1 MTCVTKVILTTIRK
15 VHYAHITKNGVFR
28 YFIFVSLCNV
38 NFIMGVSRRGE
49 VYSYGIQNV
58 RSSTGG
64 YIPSNRATYRGYI
77 LLNIHTISD
86 GITVTY
92 RGLSHYLIRISGIRP
107 DIRNQTGYPEPD
119 RIRRVLSPTIRN
131 RIR

>member
-1 MTCVTKVILTTIRK
+1 
-15 VHYAHITKNGVFR
+15 
-28 YFIFVSLCNV
+28 V

-64 YIPSNRATYRGYI
+64 YIPSNRATYLGYI
-77 LLNIHTISD
+77 LLNIHTLSD

-92 RGLSHYLIRISGIRP
+92 RGLSHYLIRISGGSDP
-107 DIRNQTGYPEPD
+107 AGFVSNYPEPD
-119 RIRRVLSPTIRN
+119 PVEKNASGTPLMSEGGGRHVAISEGSRSA
-131 RIR
+131 